1 LLNNAVQHGD
11 PVAPISVLARTEGP
25 DMVIKVKN
33 HGEPIPAESLQVI
46 FDPLVQL
53 STRSAAAPEV
63 PSTNLGLGL
72 FIAREVALGHHGT
85 LDVTSDV
92 ANGTIFTMRLPLS
105 DSAA

>member
-1 LLNNAVQHGD
+1 
-11 PVAPISVLARTEGP
+11 
-25 DMVIKVKN
+25 
-33 HGEPIPAESLQVI
+33 
-46 FDPLVQL
+46 VQL

-105 DSAA
+105 DSGAA